1 MSNEEL
7 RQKNLETIYKFLEC
21 KGPERRITRAPLFT
35 PDGRKEMEL
44 RIGDQVIMQDQPF
57 QEWLDGTAEMFP
69 DWGFYDNTVFQ
80 TENPNLFLVKSNG
93 RGHQVMDGVSTP
105 VNSFYINEFLMEDG
119 KIKRFRETMNP
130 CEKMHV
136 NNEQK

>member
-1 MSNEEL
+1 MEDIMDNKEL
-7 RQKNLETIYKFLEC
+7 RAKNLETIYKFLEC
-21 KGPERRITRAPLFT
+21 KGPERKYTRAPLFT

-44 RIGDQVIMQDQPF
+44 RIGDQVIMQDVPF

-69 DWGFYDNTVFQ
+69 DWGFFDNVIFQ
-80 TENPNLFLVKSNG
+80 TEDPNLFLVKSNG
-93 RGHQVMDGVSTP
+93 RGHEVHDGVETP

-130 CEKMHV
+130 CEKLHH
-136 NNEQK
+136 